1 MKNRAIDGVDEVPTP
16 SDVIRELW
24 RRVQETKDDK
34 VAFKGMEEILKW
46 QKIRDAQNGGTS

>member
-1 MKNRAIDGVDEVPTP
+1 MKNRAIEGVGEVPTP
-16 SDVIRELW
+16 NDVIRELW

-46 QKIRDAQNGGTS
+46 QKMRDQGGSGRA